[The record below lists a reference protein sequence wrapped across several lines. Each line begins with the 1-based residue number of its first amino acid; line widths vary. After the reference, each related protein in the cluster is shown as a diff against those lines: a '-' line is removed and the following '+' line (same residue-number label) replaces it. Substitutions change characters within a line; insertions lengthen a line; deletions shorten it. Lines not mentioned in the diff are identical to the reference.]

1 VVKYLL
7 LLIAIEHNYL
17 LKGEIT
23 MKKFKKF
30 SSGIAIALAV
40 SVIAAGMVWS
50 VSATRKVDAVA
61 NDNIKIY
68 FDGNLKSFKEADGS
82 KISPVI
88 INGRTY
94 LPLRAVA
101 DLVGLGVE
109 WVADTQSIKLSS
121 GVPYNENEP
130 LQTTQP
136 SASVAPTKAP
146 VSSTPAPVNT
156 SKSAGTLQDPVKF
169 GETFAWSASEKYIDT
184 IASADYTCT
193 VKKVEPISVDEIAKL
208 GFKATPKDDQ
218 EYVLVTLAATVS
230 NAKIESGEAYQYEP
244 FMLDIR
250 GSKTPS
256 GDSIIGG
263 TDFSFEGSL
272 QKAAEAVNSDSK
284 GFAKKIKAGEVVNYK
299 YEGKVILPIIKG
311 QENYLC
317 ITKDYSL
324 EYSDRFAY
332 FKLK

>member
-1 VVKYLL
+1 
-7 LLIAIEHNYL
+7 
-17 LKGEIT
+17 

-40 SVIAAGMVWS
+40 SVVAAGMAWS
-50 VSATRKVDAVA
+50 VSATRKVDAIA

-109 WVADTQSIKLSS
+109 WVADTQSIKLTS
-121 GVPYNENEP
+121 GIPYKENDP
-130 LQTTQP
+130 IQTTQP
-136 SASVAPTKAP
+136 SATSAI
-146 VSSTPAPVNT
+146 STPAPAPVNT
-156 SKSAGTLQDPVKF
+156 SKSAGTLQDPIKF
-169 GETFAWSASEKYIDT
+169 GETFVWSASQKYIDT
-184 IASADYTCT
+184 TASADYTCT

-208 GFKATPKDDQ
+208 GFKATPESNM
-218 EYVLVTLAATVS
+218 EYVLVTVAATVS
-230 NAKIESGEAYQYEP
+230 NAKIASGEAYQHLP
-244 FMLDIR
+244 FMLDIW

-256 GDSIIGG
+256 GASIIGG
-263 TDFSFEGSL
+263 TDYNFEGSL
-272 QKAAEAVNSDSK
+272 QKAAEAVSSDSK
-284 GFAKKIKAGEVVNYK
+284 GFVKKIKAGEVVNFS

-311 QENYLC
+311 EENYLC
-317 ITKDYSL
+317 IVKDYSL
-324 EYSDRFAY
+324 EYSDRFTY